1 LEMVKKSCLPDDY
14 PQFGTLPKETVMQK
28 ISKLMDWIWNSNS
41 QSIPRDKL
49 GLSDSCMLKIID
61 LVERRRVYFH
71 VYHGIEMSEWNEVAL
86 YCFWIAKLH
95 PFFEIPKANMMAR
108 EANEVNS
115 IIAVRMLYSMA
126 NRIRL
131 ELGRERIKLSNR
143 SNMVHAFR
151 YRDISKE
158 SIMAILEV
166 MIEKE

>member
-1 LEMVKKSCLPDDY
+1 MVKKSCLPEDY
-14 PQFGTLPKETVMQK
+14 PQFGVLPKEIVMQK
-28 ISKLMDWIWNSNS
+28 IGKIMDWIWGGS

-95 PFFEIPKANMMAR
+95 PFFEIPKSNMVAR
-108 EANEVNS
+108 EANEINS

-131 ELGRERIKLSNR
+131 ELGKERMKLSNR
-143 SNMVHAFR
+143 GNMVHALR

-158 SIMAILEV
+158 GIMAILEV
-166 MIEKE
+166 MIEK

>member
-1 LEMVKKSCLPDDY
+1 MVKKSCQPEDY

-28 ISKLMDWIWNSNS
+28 IGKIADWVWGCS

-61 LVERRRVYFH
+61 LVERRRVYFY

-86 YCFWIAKLH
+86 YCFWIAKLQ
-95 PFFEIPKANMMAR
+95 PFFEIPKANMAAR
-108 EANEVNS
+108 EANNVNS

-131 ELGRERIKLSNR
+131 ELGKDRIKLPNISNLIH
-143 SNMVHAFR
+143 SFR

-158 SIMAILEV
+158 SVMAILEV
-166 MIEKE
+166 MIEK